1 MTSSTETQHTEDV
14 VRLMGPMRRYRSLA
28 TAMVRPALLAI
39 VAVLL
44 ILVILP
50 AALAVQAGA
59 IP

>member
-1 MTSSTETQHTEDV
+1 
-14 VRLMGPMRRYRSLA
+14 MGPMKRYRSLA
-28 TAMVRPALLAI
+28 AAMVRPVVMAI
-39 VAVLL
+39 LAVLL